1 MIPYRPA
8 YPAESDKNVYENFTK
23 PDLGDVLANTWDET
37 LEFNPTTALSR
48 LIQQDDPDAKTLS
61 PEEANEKYAIG
72 SLKFDEPV
80 NESTAK
86 RQYEANF
93 AAAKRSEINRLGP
106 QGLLPT
112 AAKFGVAIAGSV
124 IDPLNI
130 ASAVVPELAVGRV
143 LAATGRAVPAFIA
156 AGRGGTIAQRAAWGV
171 GEGAVGAA
179 IVEPLPYFAAQKDR
193 LEYGLADSMLN
204 IAVGGVLG
212 GGLHSIGRAMELR
225 RERAIAEKDVKVQAY
240 IEEFHKSEAARSE
253 LSATVDGLAQEA
265 RHGIFKTAFMDVMEG
280 RLPKNAVNM
289 LKREVL
295 SSQPRGLTEFTMK
308 IDGTLSGQNQKALSE
323 RGGMMPAAA
332 IPVERFGSRSLADKY
347 IREQGDRTSY
357 LTQRDGDDVV
367 VLKIKDASMVRDQLG
382 IVQRFKSF
390 EEAKA
395 KARELGD
402 AQPVGF
408 VKEKGKSQ
416 QEFVV
421 VKGIDEIEAKRLQ
434 QDASFA
440 EFYDPNQGVGKTDID
455 TANYMRDNGIELE
468 DLNFERNMDEDLM
481 TTPDDVVPDRIDPE
495 EMADIATVEK
505 AMIETDRVM
514 KDLEE
519 FDKTLLDDPAMKAAD
534 EEIADA
540 GDELVSSKMLAN
552 CIVKNG

>member
-8 YPAESDKNVYENFTK
+8 YAAESDVNVYENFTK

-37 LEFNPTTALSR
+37 LEFNPTTSLSR
-48 LIQQDDPDAKTLS
+48 LMQQDDPDAKTLS
-61 PEEANEKYAIG
+61 PEEANEKYSIG

-80 NESTAK
+80 NEAAAK

-93 AAAKRSEINRLGP
+93 AAAKRSEVGRLGP
-106 QGLLPT
+106 QGFLPT
-112 AAKFGVAIAGSV
+112 VAKFGVAIAGSA

-130 ASAVVPELAVGRV
+130 ASAFVPELALGRFAAGAAAVGRT
-143 LAATGRAVPAFIA
+143 ATMG
-156 AGRGGTIAQRAAWGV
+156 QRAAFGV
-171 GEGAVGAA
+171 AEGAVGAA
-179 IVEPLPYFAAQKDR
+179 LVEPLPYFAAQKDR

-225 RERAIAEKDVKVQAY
+225 RERAIAEKDAKIQAY

-280 RLPKNAVNM
+280 RLPKNAINM

-295 SSQPRGLTEFTMK
+295 ASQPRGLTEFTFRV
-308 IDGTLSGQNQKALSE
+308 DGTISAQNQQRLAA
-323 RGGMMPAAA
+323 RGGMMPVAA

-395 KARELGD
+395 KAKEVGD
-402 AQPVGF
+402 AQPIGF

-421 VKGIDEIEAKRLQ
+421 VKGIDEAEAKRLQ

-440 EFYDPNQGVGKTDID
+440 EFYDPNQGVGKTDMD
-455 TANYMRDNGIELE
+455 TANYMRDNEIQLD
-468 DLNFERNMDEDLM
+468 DLKFERNMDEDLM
-481 TTPDDVVPDRIDPE
+481 TVPDEVIPDRIDPE

-534 EEIADA
+534 EELADA
-540 GDELVSSKMLAN
+540 TVELSSSKMLAN